1 MSTSIFFNASI
12 ACISISLLSIFKL
25 GITTNIYS
33 ICAFLVGVLLLSTV
47 LFIPPLK
54 IVFNVVSLSGNQY
67 LLLIFCAIMPTVI
80 IQLLKIIVSYKK

>member
-1 MSTSIFFNASI
+1 MVKQLGGKSMQKK
-12 ACISISLLSIFKL
+12 FK
-25 GITTNIYS
+25 
-33 ICAFLVGVLLLSTV
+33 VLLSTV